1 MTNLSE
7 FTFLSSDK
15 HTQLHGMLWDVQEV
29 PVRAVLQICH
39 GVAEHIARYDKFA
52 RALNERGIVV
62 AGHDHLGHGKS
73 LPEGDTPVYFG
84 EGNTWDTVVD
94 DIYVLHQ
101 RLRQRYPDVP
111 LCIMGHSMGSFLTR
125 TYLIRYPGTVKAAV
139 IMGTGWQSRTA
150 VNGGL
155 ALANAI
161 AAVSGENATSDV
173 VTELAF
179 GSYNKLFAPNR
190 TKVDWLS
197 ADEEN
202 VDAYIA
208 DPMCGAD
215 ATVGLFRQMLHG
227 IRFNQRMSH
236 LRRMDRE
243 VPVLFVSGDK
253 DPVGGCGKG
262 VVQTYEAFK
271 AAGMRDCTLKL
282 YPELRHEI
290 LNERAYAGE
299 ITEDIASW
307 LLRKAA
313 R

>member
-15 HTQLHGMLWDVQEV
+15 RTQLHGMLWDVQEV

-101 RLRQRYPDVP
+101 RLRQRYPGVP

-139 IMGTGWQSRTA
+139 IMGTGWQSRAA

-161 AAVSGENATSDV
+161 AAVSGESATSDV